1 MLGRRRDNIFIN
13 DNVLSCCKD
22 FKVQKLVSCLSTCIF
37 PDQTSYPIDETMVHD
52 GPPHASNEGYAY
64 AKRMIDVQNRC
75 YREQYG
81 CNFTSIIPTNVFGPH
96 DNFSIEDGH
105 VLPGLLHK
113 CKQAMDAT
121 GPPEFVIWGSG
132 KPRRQFIYSLDLA
145 ALTVKVLREY
155 DEVTPIILCGDEKDE
170 VSIAEVGQ
178 MVADALSYKK
188 PLVMDTSKSDGQFK
202 KTASNKKMRALWPD
216 FEFTPLDRAIQETA
230 DWFQSNYDT
239 CRK

>member
-1 MLGRRRDNIFIN
+1 VPRRRDNIFIN
-13 DNVLSCCKD
+13 DNVLSCCKE
-22 FKVQKLVSCLSTCIF
+22 FEVQKLVSCLSTCIF
-37 PDQTSYPIDETMVHD
+37 PDRTTYPIDETMVHD

-75 YREQYG
+75 YKEQYG

-113 CKQAMDAT
+113 CKRAMD
-121 GPPEFVIWGSG
+121 GSGSEFVIWGTG

-155 DEVTPIILCGDEKDE
+155 HDVSPLILCGDEDE
-170 VSIAEVGQ
+170 EISIAEVGQ
-178 MVADALSYKK
+178 MVADALDYKK
-188 PLVMDTSKSDGQFK
+188 PLVMDTTKSDGQYK
-202 KTASNKKMRALWPD
+202 KTASNKKLRALWPSW
-216 FEFTPLDRAIQETA
+216 EFTPLDKAIKETA
-230 DWFQSNYDT
+230 DWFLANYDT